1 MLPVKC
7 GSRSKVLFVRKL
19 WASFECL
26 ISRPNS
32 RPPLWGLNEI
42 KLLNQRI
49 VCSFGA
55 DQGAAVQVDDVDI
68 SSGNQTQCS
77 QRFLARDGE
86 RPVASGARRV
96 SARPSIPAR
105 PGTSG

>member
-1 MLPVKC
+1 M
-7 GSRSKVLFVRKL
+7 
-19 WASFECL
+19 
-26 ISRPNS
+26 
-32 RPPLWGLNEI
+32 
-42 KLLNQRI
+42 
-49 VCSFGA
+49 
-55 DQGAAVQVDDVDI
+55 QVDDVDI